1 MEKVK
6 YTITKHPI
14 LPCNWINSG
23 TLRNCHKILASS
35 LKLLLTFRAL
45 TCRAAKESPFSLCW
59 TLNTVPK
66 VPLLT
71 IKNEIIIFINLVFF
85 YICVEKRNVGY
96 LTCHSAQSSA
106 KKVQLF
112 GIIVVFS
119 WLKWSDLLS
128 EQKQIGQNYV
138 NKQLTIWTSF
148 YLSALLQYISIFRL

>member
-1 MEKVK
+1 MPQNTGLVSQITSNIQGFNMSSCERVTIFFMLDVK
-6 YTITKHPI
+6 HSSKGTIIDYKKTFSMKLYI
-14 LPCNWINSG
+14 L
-23 TLRNCHKILASS
+23 
-35 LKLLLTFRAL
+35 
-45 TCRAAKESPFSLCW
+45 
-59 TLNTVPK
+59 
-66 VPLLT
+66 
-71 IKNEIIIFINLVFF
+71 FINLGFF
-85 YICVEKRNVGY
+85 DICVEKRNLGY

-128 EQKQIGQNYV
+128 EQKKIGQNYV